1 MHLNL
6 AITNVGLAEQ
16 PRRPGTTVADIFP
29 VQIDWRDGY
38 LVPSDRPGLGVEFD
52 ERAALASPF
61 RPGDRGRMLRR
72 DDGAITN
79 W

>member
-6 AITNVGLAEQ
+6 ALTNVGVQEQ
-16 PRRPGTTVADIFP
+16 PRRPGTSLTDVFP
-29 VQIDWRDGY
+29 VQIGWSDGY
-38 LVPSDRPGLGVEFD
+38 LVPNGEPGLGVEFD

-61 RPGDRGRMLRR
+61 RPGGAGRLLRR
-72 DDGAITN
+72 DDGSITN